1 MKSAS
6 ILSSAFLR
14 SAGQALPTAL
24 LALRFDKASA
34 LADLV
39 LPTRKTEN
47 WKYSA
52 RHLKLTDDMAS
63 ALPLGSADAA
73 NSPVGSLVDS
83 PVNTAAYDAGYTVV
97 LVNGVVQPQASSY
110 PVLEG
115 LSIQCFSDLNE
126 DDAALA
132 AELLSKSISDQPA
145 KSGSVNLSQL
155 NGARFEDGLLIQLK
169 PGTVIDQPLFVVHH
183 TTASHSGS
191 AYPCILV
198 AAGSNSQFTLVED
211 YTSSGDCSVMVNT
224 ATEFSIA
231 DGANVTSVRLN
242 TEGQNVQHLGTTGV
256 RQQRSSRF
264 ESHSV
269 GFGGTLRRH
278 DLHVRLEGE
287 GAECKLN
294 GVVVTRGSQHY
305 DNHTTIEHVAA
316 NCNSEET
323 YRNIAAD
330 KSHAVFNGRIHIHQ
344 DAQKSNANMN
354 NKNLLLTSGAEIDT
368 KPELEIYA
376 DDVLCAHGATIGQLD
391 KQSIFYL
398 VSRGLSPHDAKVLL
412 TMAFI
417 NELVDQIPIE
427 QVRTIANI
435 GLSQFFDQAFQE
447 V

>member
-1 MKSAS
+1 MKSES
-6 ILSSAFLR
+6 TLSSAFLQP
-14 SAGQALPTAL
+14 AGQALPAAL
-24 LALRFDKASA
+24 LALRFDRASA
-34 LADLV
+34 LADLI
-39 LPTRKTEN
+39 LPTRRTEN

-52 RHLKLTDDMAS
+52 KHLKLTDDMAS
-63 ALPLGSADAA
+63 TLPMNASAEAA
-73 NSPVGSLVDS
+73 ADNS
-83 PVNTAAYDAGYTVV
+83 GYTVV
-97 LVNGVVQPQASSY
+97 MVNGVVRPEASNY
-110 PVLEG
+110 PTLEG
-115 LSIQCFSDLNE
+115 LSIQRFSDLSE

-132 AELLSKSISDQPA
+132 ADLLSNSISDQPA

-155 NGARFEDGLLIQLK
+155 NGARFEDGLLIQLQ
-169 PGTVIDQPLFVVHH
+169 PGTVLKQPLFMIHH

-198 AAGSNSQFTLVED
+198 ACGNNSQLTVVED
-211 YTSSGDCSVMVNT
+211 YVSSGDSGVMVNT
-224 ATEFSIA
+224 TTEFSLD

-242 TEGQNVQHLGTTGV
+242 TEGQTVQHMGTTGV

-278 DLHVRLEGE
+278 DLHIRLEGE

-294 GVVVTRGSQHY
+294 GVVVTQGTQHY

-344 DAQKSNANMN
+344 DAQKSNANMS

-391 KQSIFYL
+391 KESIFYL
-398 VSRGLSPHDAKVLL
+398 VSRGLSPRDAKVLL

-417 NELVDQIPIE
+417 NELVDQIPVE
-427 QVRTIANI
+427 QVRDTAHA
-435 GLSQFFDQAFQE
+435 GLNQFFDQAFQE

>member
-6 ILSSAFLR
+6 TLSSAFLQP
-14 SAGQALPTAL
+14 AGQTLPASL
-24 LALRFDKASA
+24 LALRFDRASA

-39 LPTRKTEN
+39 LPSRKTEN

-52 RHLKLTDDMAS
+52 KHLKLTDDMAS
-63 ALPLGSADAA
+63 TLPLDA
-73 NSPVGSLVDS
+73 SVE
-83 PVNTAAYDAGYTVV
+83 TATDMSGYTIV
-97 LVNGVVQPQASSY
+97 LVNGVVRPQASSY
-110 PVLEG
+110 PTLEG
-115 LSIQCFSDLNE
+115 LSVQRFRDLSE
-126 DDAALA
+126 DDATLA
-132 AELLSKSISDQPA
+132 ADLMKKSISDQPA
-145 KSGSVNLSQL
+145 KAGSVNLSLL
-155 NGARFEDGLLIQLK
+155 NGARFEDGLLIQLQ
-169 PGTVIDQPLFVVHH
+169 PGTVVDQPLFVIHH
-183 TTASHSGS
+183 TTANHSGS

-198 AAGSNSQFTLVED
+198 AAGNNSQLTLVED
-211 YTSSGDCSVMVNT
+211 YVSSGDSPVMVNT
-224 ATEFSIA
+224 TTEFSLG

-242 TEGQNVQHLGTTGV
+242 TEGQTVQHMGTTGV

-287 GAECKLN
+287 GSECKLN
-294 GVVVTRGSQHY
+294 GVVVTQGTQHY

-344 DAQKSNANMN
+344 DAQKSNANMS
-354 NKNLLLTSGAEIDT
+354 NKNLLLTNGAEIDT

-391 KQSIFYL
+391 KESIFYL
-398 VSRGLSPHDAKVLL
+398 VSRGLSRRDANVLL

-417 NELVDQIPIE
+417 NELVDQIPVE
-427 QVRTIANI
+427 QVRDAAHI
-435 GLSQFFDQAFQE
+435 GLNQFFDQAFQE
-447 V
+447 G